1 MFPPNDKMVNPENVF
16 DFYDIFV
23 NEVIGDLWLTII
35 ITFIIVN
42 VFAIKKK
49 VPFEVITMFDLLI
62 LAAFF
67 SRVTSLTIIWVFIV
81 LFVGV
86 QFYLTLAK
94 KLEGR

>member
-1 MFPPNDKMVNPENVF
+1 MVNPENVF

-23 NEVIGDLWLTII
+23 NEVVGDLWLTII
-35 ITFIIVN
+35 IAFIMVN
-42 VFAIKKK
+42 IFAIKRK
-49 VPFEVITMFDLLI
+49 VPYEVIIMFDVLL

-86 QFYLTLAK
+86 QFYLAMAK
-94 KLEGR
+94 KLEGK

>member
-1 MFPPNDKMVNPENVF
+1 MVNPENVF
-16 DFYDIFV
+16 DIYDIFV

-35 ITFIIVN
+35 IAFIMVN
-42 VFAIKKK
+42 IFAIKRK
-49 VPFEVITMFDLLI
+49 VPYEVIIMFDVLL

-86 QFYLTLAK
+86 QFYLAMAK
-94 KLEGR
+94 KLEGK